1 MEEPY
6 SEEKYNPCIMKDGNF
21 SKPFERS
28 SRTNSYGVKVQKL
41 IPTQF
46 HKSPLK
52 MLQKNPR
59 SPITIT
65 AESYFISKD
74 NNITDN
80 IKIINL

>member
-6 SEEKYNPCIMKDGNF
+6 LEEKYNPCIMKDGNF

-52 MLQKNPR
+52 MLQKNPEAQ
-59 SPITIT
+59 SQLQQGVISLAKITI
-65 AESYFISKD
+65 SL
-74 NNITDN
+74 
-80 IKIINL
+80 IIA